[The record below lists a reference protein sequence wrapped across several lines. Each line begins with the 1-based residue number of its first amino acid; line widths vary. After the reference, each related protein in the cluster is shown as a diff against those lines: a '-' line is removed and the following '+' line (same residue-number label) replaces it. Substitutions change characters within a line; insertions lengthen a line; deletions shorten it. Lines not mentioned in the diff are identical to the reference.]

1 MARAALSY
9 GMPWTCEGR
18 WQYRMYDPPIQF
30 VRIVIPFFP
39 RPARASIATCFYSP
53 TYFLVLLF
61 LLASLPAV
69 PIRRNLI
76 GNQSFWGKNGAWLSV
91 TVPWVFAAERGVQKR
106 LCAGTVVGKVNA
118 ADSLSSALFQKEKRK
133 KASLGF
139 FFPTDKVFSLQF
151 HKTIRSQPNK
161 QSVWSPTSLL
171 PTCHCQCSRWLPCPS
186 ELRCCCHTSCL
197 CMMTYYDDTKDISS
211 CLNPNESIKNV
222 LLSIS
227 LNSWT
232 TIVGKYHGD
241 HKWYHSVSKS

>member
-39 RPARASIATCFYSP
+39 RPARATIATCFYSP

-139 FFPTDKVFSLQF
+139 FSPLIKYFPCNST
-151 HKTIRSQPNK
+151 K
-161 QSVWSPTSLL
+161 QSAHNQISRLCEVPHRFSPPATASAVDDFLAQVSSGAVATPVVSVWW
-171 PTCHCQCSRWLPCPS
+171 HI
-186 ELRCCCHTSCL
+186 
-197 CMMTYYDDTKDISS
+197 MMIQKIFHH
-211 CLNPNESIKNV
+211 V
-222 LLSIS
+222 
-227 LNSWT
+227 
-232 TIVGKYHGD
+232 
-241 HKWYHSVSKS
+241 